1 MADTDALVERTAGD
15 DSVYVARDEVERGA
29 DGPFFVVYRT
39 PDRSV
44 RWGFA
49 CGNCGSLDTAM
60 DTMGRVECTDCGN
73 LRKPDE
79 WDAAHE

>member
-1 MADTDALVERTAGD
+1 MNLEATTTPSGERVYTDRSRA
-15 DSVYVARDEVERGA
+15 ERGA
-29 DGPFFVVYRT
+29 DGPFYVVFA
-39 PDRSV
+39 DEAGES
-44 RWGFA
+44 RWGFR

-60 DTMGRVECTDCGN
+60 DTMGRIQCTECGN